1 MIDVDAFYAQLGA
14 QKTLSSDE
22 QLQLREGVR
31 VMCEPEAWTL
41 IFEDMRLSDERMV
54 QAFEVCGPWEGV
66 IPLTTRSGHLAFRHV
81 SLVATDNTLQSL
93 AIVKSLISDPRLGDA

>member
-14 QKTLSSDE
+14 QQALSPDE

-31 VMCEPEAWTL
+31 VTCQPEAWTL
-41 IFEDMRLSDERMV
+41 MFEDLRLSDERLV
-54 QAFEVCGPWEGV
+54 EAFEACRPWDGL

-81 SLVATDNTLQSL
+81 SASTTDDTAQAL
-93 AIVKSLISDPRLGDA
+93 AIVNSLISRPGLAAV